1 MTAPS
6 SLIAVAILF
15 ATAYVIALLIHRAK
29 FRRIERD
36 QTLTL
41 CAWCPDKDA
50 RTEAAERRWG
60 VRVSNGICDRCR
72 KEVGK

>member
-6 SLIAVAILF
+6 SLIAVAMLF
-15 ATAYVIALLIHRAK
+15 ATAYVIAWSIHRAK
-29 FRRIERD
+29 FRSIERD

-41 CAWCPDKDA
+41 CSWCPDKDA

-60 VRVSNGICDRCR
+60 VRVSHGICAKCR
-72 KEVGK
+72 KELK